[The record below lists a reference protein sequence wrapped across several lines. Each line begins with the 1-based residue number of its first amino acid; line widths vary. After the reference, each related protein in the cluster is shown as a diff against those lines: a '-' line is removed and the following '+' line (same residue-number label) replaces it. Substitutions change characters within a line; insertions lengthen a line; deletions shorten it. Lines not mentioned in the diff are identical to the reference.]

1 MRAAH
6 SAVPDCHPSGPG
18 EAPPVSITIKH
29 VAQRAGVAVS
39 TVSRVLNQSGYVSP
53 ETASKVRAAVEELGF
68 RPSLPARTLV
78 SGETRTLALML
89 PDISNPFFPAL
100 ARGVE
105 DRAISRGY
113 SVMLCNT
120 DGDPEIEARYI
131 RLLRE
136 KWVDGMVMTGASGSA
151 SQVKQLLQNRIPV
164 VVIDRAVR
172 GAEVDLVGLDN
183 IAGARLAVEHLA
195 RLGHRAIGL
204 IAGPKVSTSLDR
216 AEGYRRALRAMG
228 LPIRREWMVT
238 GDFRFESGYE
248 AMKGL
253 LNARDRPAAIFASND
268 LMAIGAI
275 RAAEEAGLRV
285 PEDLAVVGF
294 DDIMLATLVRPA
306 LSTIRQPAYEMG
318 AAAVDLLLDRITGQR
333 ESPPRTVAFEPEL
346 IVRQSCGAGT
356 AGAPFPGGTTGAPIL
371 PAPSGRI

>member
-1 MRAAH
+1 M
-6 SAVPDCHPSGPG
+6 
-18 EAPPVSITIKH
+18 SITIKD

-53 ETASKVRAAVEELGF
+53 ETASKVRAAVEQLGF

-78 SGETRTLALML
+78 SGETRMLALML

-105 DRAISRGY
+105 DRATSRGY

-120 DGDPEIEARYI
+120 DGDPEIEARYV

-136 KWVDGMVMTGASGSA
+136 KWIDGMVFTSASGSG
-151 SQVKQLLQNRIPV
+151 SQVKQFMENRIPV
-164 VVIDRAVR
+164 VVIDRAVK
-172 GAEVDLVGLDN
+172 GAEVDSVTLDN
-183 IAGARLAVEHLA
+183 IAGARLAVDHLA
-195 RLGHRAIGL
+195 KVGHRAIGL

-216 AEGYRRALRAMG
+216 TEGYRRALVAMG
-228 LPIRREWMVT
+228 LPVCPEWMAS

-248 AMKGL
+248 AMKRL
-253 LNARDRPAAIFASND
+253 LQARERLTAVFAVND

-306 LSTIRQPAYEMG
+306 LSTIRQPTYEMG
-318 AAAVDLLLDRITGQR
+318 ASAVDLLLDRITGQR
-333 ESPPRTVAFEPEL
+333 ERGPRTVAFEPEL

-356 AGAPFPGGTTGAPIL
+356 AGAPFLAGKDRFDIGPPG
-371 PAPSGRI
+371 